1 MTLTAVSGDNF
12 TLVFGDNSTE
22 VHICPVRAACAVVVR
37 PRGTEAGRA
46 VAVGSVRAPGFG
58 LVAGGSGSADFV
70 GALFAEGAQVDGGP
84 GAERAPGR

>member
-12 TLVFGDNSTE
+12 SSYSVTTPRKFTS
-22 VHICPVRAACAVVVR
+22 VRCVACAVVVR

-84 GAERAPGR
+84 GAERAPGG